1 MSDPTETPPT
11 PEAAKAIRGEIT
23 KVDEQAKLLRL
34 ALEHLTDEV
43 AKSTHESKLAKQ
55 ETIKL
60 AESVS
65 DIPGLVRRLHEIESD
80 RIIGTIA
87 ADRAKDRKSLV
98 ELVAQERVERDKA
111 IAASERRSDAK
122 IGAVV
127 SSVAALES
135 RVDEID
141 LKVGVHVGDNERAHE
156 EVTGVTNVLV
166 KRVDEHEGFISKN
179 KTTIAATTGSTGI
192 TLAVVH
198 LAPLIWGAIKAYA
211 VSKGWTK

>member
-87 ADRAKDRKSLV
+87 ADRAKDRKSLT
-98 ELVAQERVERDKA
+98 ELVAQERVRVDAA
-111 IAASERRSDAK
+111 IMASERRSDAK
-122 IGAVV
+122 IQAVD
-127 SSVAALES
+127 A
-135 RVDEID
+135 RVDD
-141 LKVGVHVGDNERAHE
+141 LSLRVGAHAN

-179 KTTIAATTGSTGI
+179 KTTIAASTGSTGI
-192 TLAVVH
+192 TLAIVH
-198 LAPLIWGAIKAYA
+198 LAPMLWAWAKQYA
-211 VSKGWTK
+211 VTKGWVAP